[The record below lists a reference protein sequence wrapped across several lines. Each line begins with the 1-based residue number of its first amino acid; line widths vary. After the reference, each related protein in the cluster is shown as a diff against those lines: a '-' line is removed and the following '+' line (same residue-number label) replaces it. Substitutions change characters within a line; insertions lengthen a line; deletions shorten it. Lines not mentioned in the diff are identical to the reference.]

1 MLPQL
6 LRSLPTWLE
15 SMPPLLLSQ
24 NVGITTRPVTR
35 LRMLSRLPL
44 LSIGHVRIRLYPTVD
59 HDLTDSIHDT
69 LHSSVDKLYQGCLP
83 LGFI

>member
-1 MLPQL
+1 
-6 LRSLPTWLE
+6 
-15 SMPPLLLSQ
+15 
-24 NVGITTRPVTR
+24 
-35 LRMLSRLPL
+35 MLSRLPL